1 MKASVLISIVLAIAL
16 VVVSVRLAMSNHN
29 AKDDGS
35 AQNGGDTAEAIYDN
49 IMTRTSVRS
58 YQDKPVEEDKID
70 KLLHAGMAA
79 PSAVNKQPWH
89 FVVVRN
95 KATLEAISEAT
106 PNAGMAKD
114 APLAI
119 VVCGDMSNE
128 KEDLVREFW
137 SQDASAATE
146 NILLA
151 AHGMGLGAVWT
162 GTYPDKKRCEAI
174 SRLLDLPAHII
185 PFCTIVIGYPKGE
198 ATPKDKWKP
207 ENVSYE
213 SFGQAQPGTDAGKG
227 KKESSC
233 KAFEEFDVTEDFHGN
248 PFTYFKGKGL
258 LLAVGDKTDFN
269 EMTIGWGSLG
279 NIWERGMSM
288 MTVFVAKGRYT
299 FGYMEKAKYFTV
311 MEFDDSHKDILEY
324 MGTHSGR
331 DGNKAKALGLH
342 TRYTEHGTPY
352 FEEAKTVFECEM
364 IYHAPFDPK
373 GFGSMPKDFYSDF
386 PAGIHSMYMG
396 KIVKA
401 LRK

>member
-1 MKASVLISIVLAIAL
+1 MNTSKLINIVLAIAL
-16 VVVSVRLAMSNHN
+16 VVVSIKFVSNTN
-29 AKDDGS
+29 QTDSSNKQKDTTDMVY
-35 AQNGGDTAEAIYDN
+35 QN

-58 YQDKPVEEDKID
+58 YQEKPVDDEKIE
-70 KLLHAGMAA
+70 KLLRAGMAA

-95 KATLEAISEAT
+95 KATLETISEVT

-137 SQDASAATE
+137 VQDVSAVTE

-162 GTYPDKKRCEAI
+162 GTYPDQKRCDAI
-174 SRLLDLPAHII
+174 SKLLNLPAHII
-185 PFCTIVIGYPKGE
+185 PFSTIVIGYPKGE
-198 ATPKDKWKP
+198 TSPKDKWKP

-213 SFGQAQPGTDAGKG
+213 SFGNVKSGDKVSTEMTASP
-227 KKESSC
+227 KK
-233 KAFEEFDVTEDFHGN
+233 FEKFDVTEDFHGN

-258 LLAVGDKTDFN
+258 LLAVGDKNNFN
-269 EMTIGWGSLG
+269 EMTIGWGALG
-279 NIWERGMSM
+279 NIWEKGMAM
-288 MTVFVAKGRYT
+288 MTVYVAKGRYT

-311 MEFDDSHKDILEY
+311 MEFDDAHKDVLDY
-324 MGTHSGR
+324 MGHHSGR

-342 TRYTEHGTPY
+342 TKYTEHGTPY

-364 IYHAPFDPK
+364 IYHAPFEPK
-373 GFGSMPKDFYSDF
+373 GFGEMPKEFYSDF

-401 LRK
+401 MRK